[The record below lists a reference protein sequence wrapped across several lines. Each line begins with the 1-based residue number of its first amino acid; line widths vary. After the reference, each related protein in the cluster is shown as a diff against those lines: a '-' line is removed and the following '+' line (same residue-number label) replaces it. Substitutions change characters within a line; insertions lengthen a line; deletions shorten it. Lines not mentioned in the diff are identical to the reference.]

1 MTQNPFGPQNYESQ
15 LVVEAP
21 RTSISAIA
29 SLVLSLICC
38 IPGFGILATLIGAFA
53 IVRIGSSGGRKSGR
67 FLALAGITLGLLVT
81 AVQVGLFIG
90 AVQLVKNYTINVV
103 TPMSTAFTQLTQGDR
118 SALSAKVDPAVLPTG
133 DKAQMDRFWAEAT
146 AKLGAFKGLPDKGF
160 MFQSSN
166 PSGTTQIMPGLRPFP
181 LPLQFAK
188 GDALMFLL
196 VDDKKWMDILFGKI
210 SLTGSVQNMV
220 IETEDG
226 TTIYLI
232 PPTGTPTLL
241 TPPTT
246 PPAPPTGGTPPT
258 PPK

>member
-38 IPGFGILATLIGAFA
+38 IPGFGILATLLGAFA
-53 IVRIGSSGGRKSGR
+53 VVRIGSSAGRKSGR
-67 FLALAGITLGLLVT
+67 FLALAGIIIGLLVT

-90 AVQLVKNYTINVV
+90 AVQVARKFTSNIIN
-103 TPMSTAFTQLTQGDR
+103 PMNTAFVQLTQGDHTGL
-118 SALSAKVDPAVLPTG
+118 SALVDPTVLPAG
-133 DKAQMDRFWAEAT
+133 DKSQMDRFLAEAT
-146 AKLGAFKGLPDKGF
+146 AKLGAFKGFQDQGF
-160 MFQSSN
+160 QFQSQGGPGAN
-166 PSGTTQIMPGLRPFP
+166 VVVPGLAPIP
-181 LPLQFAK
+181 LPVNFAN
-188 GDALMFLL
+188 GNALMFLL
-196 VDDKKWMDILFGKI
+196 VDEKQFLSIMLGNTP
-210 SLTGSVQNMV
+210 LAGSVKNM
-220 IETEDG
+220 IITTQDG

-246 PPAPPTGGTPPT
+246 PPAPPTGGTPPA